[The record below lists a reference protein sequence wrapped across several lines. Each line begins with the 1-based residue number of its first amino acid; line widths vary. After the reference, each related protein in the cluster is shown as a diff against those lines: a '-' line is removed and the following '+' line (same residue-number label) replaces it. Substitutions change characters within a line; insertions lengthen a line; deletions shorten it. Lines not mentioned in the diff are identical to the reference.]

1 MMSDFSNLNADKRR
15 KKILDIL
22 NEEGKV
28 KVSEL
33 SQIFSISEVTIR
45 NELADLERE
54 KAQERVHGGAIPSMR
69 T

>member
-28 KVSEL
+28 KVS
-33 SQIFSISEVTIR
+33 
-45 NELADLERE
+45 D
-54 KAQERVHGGAIPSMR
+54 
-69 T
+69 